1 MTGPFKPLLVS
12 LLLLPACRY
21 HRAPEGLPPPAQEE
35 LTWESFFREP
45 WPDPLHRKYEDLFDK
60 PFPNPTRQHFSTSL
74 PMADVTKY
82 ELEFEGTAVPGARVK
97 RESGAGWHA
106 LALELPDSSD
116 KEVSVR
122 ADDKAVRL
130 RVGRPTAPRRYRFFR
145 SDDLILPLPPGAD
158 PATARMERDGDRVRI
173 TFLARKP

>member
-21 HRAPEGLPPPAQEE
+21 HRAPEGLPPPAHEE
-35 LTWESFFREP
+35 ITWESFIREQ
-45 WPDPLHRKYEDLFDK
+45 WPDPLHEKYEDLFDK
-60 PFPNPTRQHFSTSL
+60 PFPNPTRQHFSTSR

-82 ELEFEGTAVPGARVK
+82 ELALEQTAVPGARVK
-97 RESGAGWHA
+97 SESGAGWHA
-106 LALELPDSSD
+106 LALELPDSSG

-130 RVGRPTAPRRYRFFR
+130 TVERPQAASRYRFFR
-145 SDDLILPLPPGAD
+145 SDDLVLPLPPGAD
-158 PATARMERDGDRVRI
+158 PASARVERDGDRVRI